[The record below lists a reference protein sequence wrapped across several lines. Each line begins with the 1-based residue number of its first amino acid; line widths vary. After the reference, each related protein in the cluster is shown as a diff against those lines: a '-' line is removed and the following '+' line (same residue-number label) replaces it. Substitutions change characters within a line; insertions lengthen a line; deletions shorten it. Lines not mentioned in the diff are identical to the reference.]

1 MPGGKNY
8 INDTHVR
15 SIVKGIVWRL
25 LASLATVIIVYA
37 FTRELTIAIEVG
49 GVEILAK
56 LLLYYG
62 HERLW
67 NLIKWGRSSQVMEP
81 KT

>member
-1 MPGGKNY
+1 MPGGKNF
-8 INDTHVR
+8 INETHTR
-15 SIVKGIVWRL
+15 SVVKGLVWRL

-37 FTRELTIAIEVG
+37 FTRELKTAFEVG
-49 GVEILAK
+49 GIEIIAK

-67 NLIKWGRSSQVMEP
+67 NLIKWGRSSQVMEQ
-81 KT
+81 KI